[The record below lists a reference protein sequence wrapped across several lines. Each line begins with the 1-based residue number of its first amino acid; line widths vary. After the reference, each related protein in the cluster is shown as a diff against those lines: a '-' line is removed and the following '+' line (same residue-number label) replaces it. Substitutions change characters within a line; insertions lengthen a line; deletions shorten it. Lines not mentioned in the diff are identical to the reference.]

1 MAGFDFNTP
10 LMDNSGFGNGNPFNM
25 GLLSMLA
32 ANNPGLISTLAA
44 QNGISP
50 PTMPSMVNGMDTSQT
65 PLGAFLT
72 PSMMGGPGP
81 AAPGS
86 PGGGASGTGGPD
98 MPGSAPGAG
107 TQLNPWAQLAG
118 FKGPQVPQPIM
129 AGGVAGAQKS
139 PDANPVVGAASSNSL
154 NQLIASLIA
163 QSNPQAAQVRP
174 VGGLGSF
181 LRG

>member
-10 LMDNSGFGNGNPFNM
+10 MMDRSGFGNGNPFDM

-32 ANNPGLISTLAA
+32 ANNPGLISTVAA

-50 PTMPSMVNGMDTSQT
+50 PTMPGMVNGIDTSQS

-72 PSMMGGPGP
+72 PSAMGGGGMMGLGGPTPP
-81 AAPGS
+81 A
-86 PGGGASGTGGPD
+86 GGPD
-98 MPGSAPGAG
+98 APGTLGAG
-107 TQLNPWAQLAG
+107 APLNPWAQLAG

-129 AGGVAGAQKS
+129 SGGVAGAQKA
-139 PDANPVVGAASSNSL
+139 PDANPIVGSAAGNQL

-163 QSNPQAAQVRP
+163 QSSPQGAQVRP
-174 VGGLGSF
+174 VGNLGSF
-181 LRG
+181 IRG